1 MSSLMSKKQIFYP
14 ILFLVFVILASGCQK
29 QGSVP
34 EPKSDYFVMAAEVL
48 KDSILLI
55 AEENLSEAPI
65 TVTASSSP
73 RSAGGINDFYSEG
86 DYWWPD
92 STNLEGPYIRR
103 DGLTNPNNFTD
114 HRKAVVRLSETVGNL
129 VSAYLITGEPK
140 YANAA
145 LQHLEAWF
153 VTDSTKM
160 NPNLLY
166 AQAIKGRHTGRGIGI
181 IDGIHFMEVV
191 QAIRVLEAR
200 DQIEADQLVVMKKWF
215 ADFIKWLTTHPY
227 GIDEMEHPNNH
238 GTCWNMQVAVYA
250 QLTQNDSILQFCRDN
265 YKNRLLPNQMAAD
278 GSFPLELDRTKPYGY
293 ALFNLDAMTM
303 NCVILSDETHNLW
316 EYTMDNGANM
326 EKALSYMAPY
336 VANKATWPLE
346 PDVMYWD
353 NWPVAHP
360 AFLFGGI
367 HFEQEDWIDLWKKN
381 KHFLEVQEVRRN
393 VPIRNPL
400 LWL

>member
-1 MSSLMSKKQIFYP
+1 MRKKSIPFYP
-14 ILFLVFVILASGCQK
+14 LLLFVCISLSSCQE
-29 QGSVP
+29 QTAVSEDGT
-34 EPKSDYFVMAAEVL
+34 DYFAMAVEVL
-48 KDSILLI
+48 QDSVLQI
-55 AEENLSEAPI
+55 AQENLSEAPI
-65 TVTASSSP
+65 TVTAASSP
-73 RSAGGINDFYSEG
+73 RSAGGLNDFYSEG

-114 HRKAVVRLSETVGNL
+114 HRKAVVRLSEVVGNL
-129 VSAYLITGEPK
+129 ASAYLITKEEK
-140 YANAA
+140 YAKAVI
-145 LQHLEAWF
+145 QHLEAWF
-153 VTDSTKM
+153 VNDSTKM

-191 QAIRVLEAR
+191 QAIRVLEDH
-200 DQIEADQLVVMKKWF
+200 DQVDPAQLKIMKAWF
-215 ADFIKWLTTHPY
+215 ADFVTWLTTHPY

-238 GTCWNMQVAVYA
+238 GTCWNMQVGVYA
-250 QLTQNDSILQFCRDN
+250 LFTQNDSILQFCRDN
-265 YKNRLLPNQMAAD
+265 YKNRLLPNQMAEN

-303 NCVILSDETHNLW
+303 NCVILSDESDNLW
-316 EYTMDNGANM
+316 EYHLPNGANM
-326 EKALSYMAPY
+326 KKGLEYMAPF
-336 VANKATWPLE
+336 VADKSSWPLE

-367 HFEQEDWIDLWKKN
+367 YYGQDDWIDLWKQN
-381 KHFLEVQEVRRN
+381 KHFLEIREVRRN

-400 LWL
+400 LWM